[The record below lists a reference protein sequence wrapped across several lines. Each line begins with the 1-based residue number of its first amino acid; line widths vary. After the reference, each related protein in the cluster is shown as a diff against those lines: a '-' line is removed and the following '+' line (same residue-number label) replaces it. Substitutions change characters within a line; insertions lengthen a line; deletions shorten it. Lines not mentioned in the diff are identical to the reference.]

1 MLTCRLVAFLA
12 AGLSLCTCLCAFHIP
27 TGRESR
33 LPLFLSDYNE
43 EHPSRKTKRIRPI
56 RLSSIED
63 KVNIRRVEAEARR
76 EQALQDPTL
85 LTSIRFSDRNEIHP
99 ATKRAIV
106 EVLGLQEMTQIQAE
120 TFALAMQGVSVVGR
134 ARTGTGKTLA
144 FLIPS
149 LERLLLGDKELYI
162 PGRTIGIL
170 VVAPTRELAQQ
181 IADQAALL
189 LTYHSSDMT
198 VACLYGGTKI
208 QRDINLLS
216 NQGRLPAVL
225 VATPGRLLEH
235 LSETKIQ
242 GRKFCDIVDATKIVV
257 LDEMDCLLDMG
268 FKNDVMKIMSHLPR
282 KRQTLLFSATLPKSM
297 RGVIDNL
304 LGNNYEEINCVDEKD
319 VASLT
324 NARVEQSYVL
334 LESMDDYVTSLVR
347 IILHEIDRT
356 KTYKIVIFLPTTKL
370 VAFFADYLEFGLKMP
385 GVARLHSRMSQ
396 SARQRTSQHFRSTP
410 LPSILLTTDVS
421 SRGVDYPDVSLVVQ
435 HGSPDNED
443 TYIHRLGRT
452 GRAGKQG
459 KGVQVVLPFEKKLI
473 GKLSRRGMVENSELL
488 RPPRDRQLMVGKP
501 VQAIRSGDALLT
513 PAAEGAYRS
522 FLACYVERAPEFG
535 VHVSEI
541 VDAAVAFSRSVGLS
555 REPGLDEKTAVR
567 LGIED
572 LVTVVGKE

>member
-1 MLTCRLVAFLA
+1 MATCRLVAFLA
-12 AGLSLCTCLCAFHIP
+12 AGLSLCTCLCAFHMP
-27 TGRESR
+27 AERESMR
-33 LPLFLSDYNE
+33 PLFLSDYNE
-43 EHPSRKTKRIRPI
+43 KDTSRKSKRIRPI
-56 RLSSIED
+56 RLSSVDD
-63 KVNIRRVEAEARR
+63 KVNIRRMEAEGRR

-99 ATKRAIV
+99 ATKRAIL
-106 EVLGLQEMTQIQAE
+106 EVLGLHEMTQIQAE
-120 TFALAMQGVSVVGR
+120 TFAVAMQGVSVVGR

-144 FLIPS
+144 FLVPS

-162 PGRTIGIL
+162 PGRMIGIL

-216 NQGRLPAVL
+216 NQGRLPAIL

-242 GRKFCDIVDATKIVV
+242 GRKFCDILGATKIVV

-282 KRQTLLFSATLPKSM
+282 KRQTLLFSATQPKSM
-297 RGVIDNL
+297 RGVISNL
-304 LGNNYEEINCVDEKD
+304 LGKNYEEINCVNEKD

-324 NARVEQSYVL
+324 NARVDQSYVI
-334 LESMDDYVTSLVR
+334 LESMDDYVTSLLH
-347 IILHEIDRT
+347 IILHEIGRT
-356 KTYKIVIFLPTTKL
+356 KNYKIVIFLPTTKL
-370 VAFFADYLEFGLKMP
+370 VAFFADYMESGLGMS
-385 GVARLHSRMSQ
+385 GIARLHSRMSH
-396 SARQRTSQHFRSTP
+396 SSRKKTSHLFRSTP
-410 LPSILLTTDVS
+410 LPSILDTTDVS

-435 HGSPDNED
+435 HGSPDSED

-473 GKLSRRGMVENSELL
+473 GKLRRRGMVETPELL
-488 RPPRDRQLMVGKP
+488 QPPRDSQLMVGKP
-501 VQAIRSGDALLT
+501 FLAIRSGDALLT
-513 PAAEGAYRS
+513 PAAKGAYRS

-535 VHVSEI
+535 IDVSEI
-541 VDAAVAFSRSVGLS
+541 VDAAGAFSRSVGLS
-555 REPGLDEKTAVR
+555 REPGLDQKTAVR
-567 LGIED
+567 LGIEG